1 MEIVSP
7 VHGKILF
14 EEDDII
20 LFEKGIPGVEEYKK
34 YIIKDV
40 EDSYFKI
47 MQSIEDVELG
57 FIIISAFDVKKDYEI
72 KLTSEILNKLDI
84 KEANEVALY
93 SIVSLNSNPE
103 NITANLRAPLIININ
118 KKKGEQYILEKEK
131 YKIKEKVFNN

>member
-14 EEDDII
+14 EQDDII

-47 MQSIEDVELG
+47 MQSIEEAELG

-72 KLTSEILNKLDI
+72 KLTSEILNKLEI